1 MVKTTG
7 TTAVKTTVKTTGTTS
22 KQRAATDPAGT
33 EPPPALRELPTTLQT
48 IAADPR
54 VRVRRGGLPEPSG
67 KCVVYW
73 MQRAQRGVDNAALDT
88 AIHAGNELGL
98 PVIVFFSAI
107 ANFPH
112 ANLRH
117 YVFLQQ
123 GLLDVE
129 HDLAERGVGFVVRRP
144 PHNALEK
151 FASEVGAALIIGD
164 ENPTREPER
173 WRKVLASR
181 LRIPYWTVDADVVV
195 PSRLFQKGYYAL
207 HHFRPHLYAE
217 LPRFLVEPMQP
228 QAAARWNGA
237 GPDNAGPI
245 ESFPLDNDITEGWRQ
260 LDRSVL
266 PVETFCGGNRVAMRR
281 LRHFVEH
288 QLNSYEQSRRHPEQE
303 GTSQLSPYLHFG
315 HISPLTIALAAQR
328 AMEQGKV
335 AQSSYDAYISE
346 LIGWR
351 ELSVNFVQYTRS
363 YDSIECADPWA
374 AKTLREHVRDR
385 RDPLYTLEQLEKGET
400 YDELWNA
407 SQLQMVRFG
416 WMHNIMRMYWAKK
429 ILEWSPN
436 PAKAFEYAV
445 YLNDKYEMDG
455 REPGGYAGIAWAIAG
470 KFDRA
475 WAERPIFGKIRYMSG
490 ASTGRKFNSRQY
502 IALIG
507 DPEQAIAELYDPAS
521 RATD

>member
-1 MVKTTG
+1 MTGKTNG
-7 TTAVKTTVKTTGTTS
+7 EGVAR
-22 KQRAATDPAGT
+22 RAAGP
-33 EPPPALRELPTTLQT
+33 ELPSALRP
-48 IAADPR
+48 IADDPR
-54 VRVRRGGLPEPSG
+54 VRVRRAGVPDGNG

-88 AIHAGNELGL
+88 AIHVGNELGL
-98 PVIVFFSAI
+98 PVVVFFSAI
-107 ANFPH
+107 ANFPN

-123 GLLDVE
+123 GLRDVE
-129 HDLAERGVGFVVRRP
+129 DDLAERGVGFVVRRP
-144 PHNALEK
+144 PDNSLER
-151 FASEVGAALIIGD
+151 FAVEVGAALIIGD

-173 WRKVLASR
+173 WRKVLAGR

-195 PSRLFQKGYYAL
+195 PSKLFQKGYYAL
-207 HHFRPHLYAE
+207 HHFRPKLDAE
-217 LPRFLVEPMQP
+217 LPRFLTAPVQP
-228 QAAARWNGA
+228 QPVKQWNGPA
-237 GPDNAGPI
+237 
-245 ESFPLDNDITEGWRQ
+245 LDHFVLDADITQGWRQ

-266 PVETFCGGNRVAMRR
+266 PVETFRGGSRAAMQRMQ
-281 LRHFVEH
+281 HFIDH
-288 QLNSYEQSRRHPEQE
+288 QLNGYEQSRRHPEQE

-328 AMEQGKV
+328 AVEQRTV
-335 AQSSYDAYISE
+335 SQTSYDAYIDE

-351 ELSVNFVQYTRS
+351 ELSVNFVRHTAN
-363 YDSIECADPWA
+363 YDTIECADPWA
-374 AKTLREHVRDR
+374 AQTLREHVRDR
-385 RDPLYTLEQLEKGET
+385 RDPLYTLEQMEKAET

-407 SQLQMVRFG
+407 SQFQMVRYG
-416 WMHNIMRMYWAKK
+416 WMHNILRMYWAKK

-475 WAERPIFGKIRYMSG
+475 WGERPIFGKIRYMSA
-490 ASTGRKFNSRQY
+490 ASTGRKFNSKRY
-502 IALIG
+502 IALIA
-507 DPEQAIAELYDPAS
+507 DPEQAMAELYDPTTRWRVERGPSAPEEDRLVWS
-521 RATD
+521 A

>member
-1 MVKTTG
+1 MTRKTNG
-7 TTAVKTTVKTTGTTS
+7 GHGPGS
-22 KQRAATDPAGT
+22 AANP
-33 EPPPALRELPTTLQT
+33 ELPSPLRK
-48 IAADPR
+48 IAEDPR
-54 VRVRRGGLPEPSG
+54 VSIRRGGLPHATG

-98 PVIVFFSAI
+98 PVVVFFSAI
-107 ANFPH
+107 ANFPN

-123 GLLDVE
+123 GLRDVE
-129 HDLAERGVGFVVRRP
+129 DALAERGVGFVVRRP
-144 PHNALEK
+144 PHNSMEK
-151 FASEVGAALIIGD
+151 FAAEVGAALVIGD

-173 WRKVLASR
+173 WRRVLAGR

-195 PSRLFQKGYYAL
+195 PSKLFQKGYYAL
-207 HHFRPHLYAE
+207 HIFRAPLYAE
-217 LPRFLVEPMQP
+217 LPRFLVQPVQP
-228 QAAARWNGA
+228 QPAKRWDGA
-237 GPDNAGPI
+237 VAI
-245 ESFPLDNDITEGWRQ
+245 ESFALEGDITQGWRQ

-266 PVETFCGGNRVAMRR
+266 PVETFRGGNRAAMRR
-281 LRHFVEH
+281 LQRFIEH
-288 QLNSYEQSRRHPEQE
+288 QLNGYEQSRRHPEQQ

-315 HISPLTIALAAQR
+315 HISPLTIALAAQK
-328 AMEQGKV
+328 AVEQGRV
-335 AQSSYDAYISE
+335 AQASYDAYIGE

-351 ELSVNFVQYTRS
+351 ELCVNFVQYTQN
-363 YDSIECADPWA
+363 YDTIECADPWA
-374 AKTLREHVRDR
+374 AKTLREHVRDK

-436 PAKAFEYAV
+436 PAKAFESAV

-455 REPGGYAGIAWAIAG
+455 REPGGYGGIAWAIAG

-475 WAERPIFGKIRYMSG
+475 WSERPIFGKIRYMSG
-490 ASTGRKFNSRQY
+490 ASTGRKFNSKRY
-502 IALIG
+502 IALID
-507 DPEQAIAELYDPAS
+507 DPEQAVTELYGL
-521 RATD
+521 